1 MPTKY
6 KVITPIAV
14 NDIEN
19 SLDFYGS
26 VLGLTRVEENI
37 AGFVFE
43 CGGGLLGLHQSP
55 TAGSG
60 QATCAWWIVND
71 VQQVVKDLKSRG
83 VEFEQNYDLPYADR
97 QGDVYTIS
105 DNQQAAWFRD
115 PDGNILGLGNF

>member
-1 MPTKY
+1 MLAKY

-19 SLDFYGS
+19 SLDFYGV
-26 VLGLTRVEENI
+26 VLGLTRIEENM

-60 QATCAWWIVND
+60 QATCAWWIVDD
-71 VQQVVKDLKSRG
+71 VQKVVRDLKSRG

-97 QGDVYTIS
+97 RGDVYTIS
-105 DNQQAAWFRD
+105 ENQQAAWFRD

>member
-1 MPTKY
+1 MLTKY